1 MPLYEY
7 RCEACGQREEKL
19 ESMSAPEAHDC
30 PACSAQAGMKRQISA
45 AAFALAGDGWSKPAA
60 PVSSPAPSTGGGC
73 AGGAC
78 GCPFAS

>member
-19 ESMSAPEAHDC
+19 ESMSAPAAHDC
-30 PACSAQAGMKRQISA
+30 PVCSAPAGMKRQLSVT
-45 AAFALAGDGWSKPAA
+45 AFALAGDGWSRSSAPEPA
-60 PVSSPAPSTGGGC
+60 SSPASGGGC

-78 GCPFAS
+78 GCPFAG